1 MRIPLNLAP
10 GLVTDETTFSTPA
23 RWVDGNNVR
32 FWLGK
37 PETIGG
43 WTSAVSGL
51 AGVCRNALAWIDISG
66 TENIAFGQHNALEV
80 YVGGALFDITPAGY
94 TAGPIDGAGG
104 PGYGTSGY
112 GDADFGESAS
122 IGYQAQT
129 WSLQT
134 YGEWLIACPRGD
146 TIYSWEN
153 NTAVVAAAVTNAPA
167 TVGTIL
173 VTPERQLLAF
183 GCNEEVSATYNP
195 MCIRGSDIEDITD
208 WTTTAANNAFESIL
222 EGGGMIVGAAL
233 FGSYVA
239 VWTDTSVY
247 LGQFIG
253 AVGQTYRWDLV
264 DTNCGLLGPNAM
276 TVFNQTAYWVT
287 PDLQFYAWQ
296 IGASPQMIPCPILR
310 DFGDNMVGSQ
320 KDKVVC
326 TGVSRFGEVWW
337 FYPDARDGIENSRY
351 VAMSTFDGAWFK
363 GQLARTAAID
373 SGPTAFPLYVT
384 YDGASYWHETGN
396 TADGGVMEYFI
407 ESGDFYLDKG
417 QRRVELQGIWPDFE
431 DQTGAVTLTLRM
443 RAYPQSDV
451 REKGPYTLA
460 SGRSKKDFRAEGRV
474 GSVLLEGSSAPAY
487 MRLGLPTFAAVV
499 TGEQ

>member
-1 MRIPLNLAP
+1 M
-10 GLVTDETTFSTPA
+10 SW
-23 RWVDGNNVR
+23 WVV
-32 FWLGK
+32 
-37 PETIGG
+37 P
-43 WTSAVSGL
+43 VL
-51 AGVCRNALAWIDISG
+51 AGLGVLGLLAGW
-66 TENIAFGQHNALEV
+66 
-80 YVGGALFDITPAGY
+80 
-94 TAGPIDGAGG
+94 
-104 PGYGTSGY
+104 
-112 GDADFGESAS
+112 
-122 IGYQAQT
+122 
-129 WSLQT
+129 
-134 YGEWLIACPRGD
+134 
-146 TIYSWEN
+146 
-153 NTAVVAAAVTNAPA
+153 

-351 VAMSTFDGAWFK
+351 VAMSTFDGEC
-363 GQLARTAAID
+363 AAPRGSLR
-373 SGPTAFPLYVT
+373 SG
-384 YDGASYWHETGN
+384 
-396 TADGGVMEYFI
+396 
-407 ESGDFYLDKG
+407 
-417 QRRVELQGIWPDFE
+417 
-431 DQTGAVTLTLRM
+431 
-443 RAYPQSDV
+443 
-451 REKGPYTLA
+451 
-460 SGRSKKDFRAEGRV
+460 
-474 GSVLLEGSSAPAY
+474 
-487 MRLGLPTFAAVV
+487 
-499 TGEQ
+499 